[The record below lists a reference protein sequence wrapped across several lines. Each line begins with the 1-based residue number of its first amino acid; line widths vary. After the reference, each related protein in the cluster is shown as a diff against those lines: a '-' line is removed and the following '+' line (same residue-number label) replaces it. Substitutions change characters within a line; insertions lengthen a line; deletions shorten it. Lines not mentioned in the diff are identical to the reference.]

1 MNDFLSQQIDD
12 LTKKIEDVK
21 NLLSDPDMASLA
33 QEEIKKLEEQ
43 KAQLEKSTNLD
54 PQSEGRGSHGTVY
67 EPSTTNHD
75 GSEGTNAAI
84 LEIRAAAGG
93 DEAGLFAADLYRMYT
108 KYAASKKW
116 RIVELDKNEGGL
128 GNLKEV
134 VAKISGQD
142 VWDKLRWES
151 GVHRVQRV
159 PKTES
164 SGRIHTSTA
173 TVAVLPE
180 VAPTQ
185 VIINPQDIE
194 FEAFRSGGHGGQNV
208 NKVSTAVRIRHI
220 PTGFVVRTSVE
231 RSQSQNREIAMQI
244 LRSKLFQAEEEKRQS
259 EISTSRATQLGT
271 GDRSEKI
278 RTYNFPQDRVTDH
291 RIAKSYHNLES
302 IMEGNIEKILEDLQN
317 EAQKAKV
324 EPA

>member
-1 MNDFLSQQIDD
+1 MSDYLKNQIAD
-12 LTKKIEDVK
+12 LDEKIAEVEK
-21 NLLSDPDMASLA
+21 LLEDPDMGNLA
-33 QEEIKKLEEQ
+33 AEELTKLKEEKQ
-43 KAQLEKSTNLD
+43 ALENALSGNSSAEIPQD
-54 PQSEGRGSHGTVY
+54 PNSNS
-67 EPSTTNHD
+67 
-75 GSEGTNAAI
+75 AI

-93 DEAGLFAADLYRMYT
+93 DEAGLFAADLARMYIRF
-108 KYAASKKW
+108 AASQKW
-116 RIVELDKNEGGL
+116 KVEELDKNEGGI
-128 GNLKEV
+128 GNLKE
-134 VAKISGQD
+134 ITY
-142 VWDKLRWES
+142 KLTGPGVFQKLKYES

-185 VIINPQDIE
+185 ITINPADIV

-220 PTGFVVRTSVE
+220 PTGIIVKAQTE
-231 RSQSQNREIAMQI
+231 RAQGQNREIAMQL
-244 LRSKLFQAEEEKRQS
+244 LRSRIYQMEEEKRSS
-259 EISTSRATQLGT
+259 EISGSRQAQLGT

-291 RIAKSYHNLES
+291 RTGKSYHN
-302 IMEGNIEKILEDLQN
+302 IEGILDGNLEKITEDLRKN
-317 EAQKAKV
+317 FLE
-324 EPA
+324 